1 MFGVQMNQSSWKR
14 GQKLL
19 VRQRNDV
26 LRGDDEED
34 ERRDVEKRKKGNN
47 KKKIVEQFLQAM
59 KESTTHEGGRSI
71 EETAVVGKSLKEV
84 LEEREVQMKDIEQ
97 L

>member
-1 MFGVQMNQSSWKR
+1 MNQSSWKR

-47 KKKIVEQFLQAM
+47 KKKIVEQFL
-59 KESTTHEGGRSI
+59 
-71 EETAVVGKSLKEV
+71 
-84 LEEREVQMKDIEQ
+84 
-97 L
+97 